1 MPEQQ
6 TIEKR
11 TIEKRTIM
19 VTGAS
24 RGIGRSIALALAQA
38 GHDLVLTARS
48 VEGGARFEGT
58 SQSDPLTGMALS
70 GSVSEVAEQCRAL
83 GVRAVAVSLDLTD
96 SARVEKAANE
106 ALEHFAVIDTLVS
119 NAIYQGPGVNDLF
132 ADISVDLLRRVIDAD
147 AVAPLILLRK
157 LLPGMIASRRGVFI
171 HLTSGAATLDPKA
184 PAGSG
189 GWGLAYAM
197 AKGAAHRIAGVLHA
211 EYHDV
216 GVRAYSLNPGHILT
230 EVMAHRAELA
240 GREATGGNPD
250 DVAWAVA
257 WLIAGND
264 DARAVSGREVIARDV
279 LQRWRTA

>member
-1 MPEQQ
+1 
-6 TIEKR
+6 
-11 TIEKRTIM
+11 M

-58 SQSDPLTGMALS
+58 SQADPLAGLALS
-70 GSVSEVAEQCRAL
+70 GSVQDVAQQCRAL
-83 GVRAVAVSLDLTD
+83 GVRAEAVALDLTD
-96 SARVEKAANE
+96 VASVQSAAEQ
-106 ALEHFAVIDTLVS
+106 ALQHFSVIDTLVS

-132 ADISVDLLRRVIDAD
+132 ANVSLDLVRRVIDAD
-147 AVAPLILLRK
+147 AIAPLILLQQ
-157 LLPGMIASRRGVFI
+157 LLPGMVASNRGVFI
-171 HLTSGAATLDPKA
+171 HLTSGAASLDPKA
-184 PAGSG
+184 PAGAG

-197 AKGAAHRIAGVLHA
+197 AKGAAHRIAGVIQA
-211 EYHDV
+211 EYRQA
-216 GVRAYSLNPGHILT
+216 GMRAYSLNPGHVLT

-250 DVAWAVA
+250 DVAWAA
-257 WLIAGND
+257 NWLIAGSD
-264 DARAVSGREVIARDV
+264 DAVALAGGEVVARDV